1 MPGAASA
8 IEENLSRMDGCVHAI
23 TREFSSKMPDARA
36 YEEGPWV
43 TKSAASCLPGRPRVR
58 RRARTLDAS
67 QPLVYDPGVV
77 AVVNNLLVVEA
88 EGVLWEHA
96 LREKSAAIA
105 VIVVAAWKS
114 GASKL
119 WYSCGEFKKMLLNA
133 CCEGIRYGLAMVD
146 LVAGACEIDD
156 A

>member
-1 MPGAASA
+1 MNGWLHARHYAGGP
-8 IEENLSRMDGCVHAI
+8 SRKA
-23 TREFSSKMPDARA
+23 DARA
-36 YEEGPWV
+36 YEEGP
-43 TKSAASCLPGRPRVR
+43 SGRDRAAAYESGRPRVR

-96 LREKSAAIA
+96 LKEKSAAIA

-119 WYSCGEFKKMLLNA
+119 
-133 CCEGIRYGLAMVD
+133 
-146 LVAGACEIDD
+146 
-156 A
+156 

>member
-1 MPGAASA
+1 MKA
-8 IEENLSRMDGCVHAI
+8 
-23 TREFSSKMPDARA
+23 DARR
-36 YEEGPWV
+36 GLGNRR
-43 TKSAASCLPGRPRVR
+43 KSIANGRLRARHYAGVLIKDAGRPRVGR
-58 RRARTLDAS
+58 GARTLDAS

>member
-1 MPGAASA
+1 M
-8 IEENLSRMDGCVHAI
+8 N
-23 TREFSSKMPDARA
+23 
-36 YEEGPWV
+36 
-43 TKSAASCLPGRPRVR
+43 R
-58 RRARTLDAS
+58 RRYRRPCRRRRCSRA
-67 QPLVYDPGVV
+67 LVYDPGVV

-119 WYSCGEFKKMLLNA
+119 WYSCGKFKKMLLNA

>member
-8 IEENLSRMDGCVHAI
+8 IEENLSRMDGCMHAI

-36 YEEGPWV
+36 YEEGLGRLTHP
-43 TKSAASCLPGRPRVR
+43 SPRLCLRSR
-58 RRARTLDAS
+58 RRCF
-67 QPLVYDPGVV
+67 
-77 AVVNNLLVVEA
+77 NNLLVVEA